1 MATNNNV
8 NTGLPSNIT
17 YGSGGYTQQVNA
29 SGVSI
34 NAKDIDNDGL
44 FDQASISTRVNGV
57 AVTDNYD
64 LTDVDQFNAFAA
76 VVSGAGVG
84 VGADAAGNEVLVSLR
99 AEQQAL
105 LSSVA
110 GEARLIMVGGPSVS
124 DAKLQSQWASFV
136 STGGFSE
143 VDINALVQ
151 AVLRESY
158 MESMQDL
165 RFYAEKVSFYNNLK
179 KEIRGELDTLREGL
193 TTAASAGASKPED
206 PLGTTLLSNN
216 FDGSLG
222 IDPDTGKPVSV
233 GSSSQSITTTG
244 ELEDQIKKLEERLN
258 SVGDDAQLANVDLQ
272 NMLQKQ
278 QQTLQMMSNIS
289 KMLHDTAMSII
300 RKIGG

>member
-8 NTGLPSNIT
+8 NTGIPSNNT
-17 YGSGGYTQQVNA
+17 YYSGGYSQQVNA
-29 SGVSI
+29 AGVSI
-34 NAKDIDNDGL
+34 KAVDIDNDGL
-44 FDQASISTRVNGV
+44 FDSASISTRVNGV

-64 LTDVDQFNAFAA
+64 LTNVDQFNAFAA

-124 DAKLQSQWASFV
+124 DAKLQSQWARFV
-136 STGGFSE
+136 SSGQFSE

-179 KEIRGELDTLREGL
+179 KEIRGELDTLREAL
-193 TTAASAGASKPED
+193 TAAASGGASKPED

-222 IDPDTGKPVSV
+222 IDPDTGRPVSV
-233 GSSSQSITTTG
+233 GSSSQSITTKG